1 MWRDV
6 QPTANIC
13 NREESKRRRGEEFLK
28 KEKQIF
34 LDRNFW
40 NFLFWKQIFLDN
52 MHAIILRKIKTKI
65 LSLVSL

>member
-6 QPTANIC
+6 QPIANIP
-13 NREESKRRRGEEFLK
+13 NREEGKTRREEEFLK

-34 LDRNFW
+34 SDRNFW

-52 MHAIILRKIKTKI
+52 MHAIILWKIKTKI
-65 LSLVSL
+65 LSLVLL